1 MSNKH
6 VLSIFH
12 NSLGGGDS
20 IEVTAE
26 KNGPRWAL
34 KIEDS
39 SQYDYV
45 QPEDSLEELSVE
57 SIEKHIDGITLE
69 REPSFQ
75 GGLVFGFL
83 NANWPPDR
91 KLSGRQRKEAAQ
103 FVEVESDNFPLLAE
117 KYRQRIAEWAEKH
130 A

>member
-91 KLSGRQRKEAAQ
+91 KLSARQRKEAAQ
-103 FVEVESDNFPLLAE
+103 FVEVESDDFPLIAE